1 METVLGMTKVDAVIQ
16 YLNAIEIDGET
27 TEYLLEKINMREQML
42 RQLIMSSPVDD
53 VRRLFWEKVD
63 YEDKV
68 ASLKSNSYLKV

>member
-42 RQLIMSSPVDD
+42 RQLIMSSPIEEVT
-53 VRRLFWEKVD
+53 RLFWEKTN
-63 YEDKV
+63 YEDRV
-68 ASLKSNSYLKV
+68 ASLKSNS